1 MYRTQILAA
10 GIACASA
17 ITIKAETDAEFWGSI
32 TSAFDDV
39 GDFFT
44 EDVGGFFEN
53 DVGGFFN
60 DVGSAIGGGFS
71 DFGNWVEDDVGG
83 FFEDTIGGAFED
95 AWGWVSDDANWEA
108 LGTTLLGGTVA
119 LLSGNPDEALAMW
132 GNKEHYTGAFYDEIE
147 EKKAAVKRN
156 EALA

>member
-17 ITIKAETDAEFWGSI
+17 ITIKAETDTEFWGAI
-32 TSAFDDV
+32 ESAVSDV
-39 GDFFT
+39 GNFFT

-60 DVGSAIGGGFS
+60 DVGSAIGGGFT

-108 LGTTLLGGTVA
+108 MGKTLLGGTVA
-119 LLSGNPDEALAMW
+119 LLSGNPD
-132 GNKEHYTGAFYDEIE
+132 
-147 EKKAAVKRN
+147 
-156 EALA
+156 

>member
-17 ITIKAETDAEFWGSI
+17 ITIKAETDAEFWGDI
-32 TSAFDDV
+32 TSAFNDV

-44 EDVGGFFEN
+44 EDVGGFFE
-53 DVGGFFN
+53 DI
-60 DVGSAIGGGFS
+60 GSAIGGGLS
-71 DFGNWVEDDVGG
+71 DFGSWVEDDVGG
-83 FFEDTIGGAFED
+83 FFEDDVGGFFED

-119 LLSGNPDEALAMW
+119 LLSGNPD
-132 GNKEHYTGAFYDEIE
+132 
-147 EKKAAVKRN
+147 
-156 EALA
+156 

>member
-132 GNKEHYTGAFYDEIE
+132 GNKEHYTGDFYDEIE

>member
-17 ITIKAETDAEFWGSI
+17 ITIKAETDTEFWGSI

-119 LLSGNPDEALAMW
+119 LLSGNPD
-132 GNKEHYTGAFYDEIE
+132 
-147 EKKAAVKRN
+147 
-156 EALA
+156 

>member
-32 TSAFDDV
+32 TSAFD
-39 GDFFT
+39 
-44 EDVGGFFEN
+44 DVGGFFEN

-132 GNKEHYTGAFYDEIE
+132 GNKEHYTGDFYDEIE

>member
-53 DVGGFFN
+53 GVGGFFN

-132 GNKEHYTGAFYDEIE
+132 GNKEHYTGDFYDEIE

>member
-17 ITIKAETDAEFWGSI
+17 ITIKAETDAEFWGDI
-32 TSAFDDV
+32 TSAFNDV

-95 AWGWVSDDANWEA
+95 AWDWVSGGANWEA
-108 LGTTLLGGTVA
+108 MGKTLLGGTVA
-119 LLSGNPDEALAMW
+119 LLSGDPD
-132 GNKEHYTGAFYDEIE
+132 
-147 EKKAAVKRN
+147 
-156 EALA
+156 